1 MAATAREVKKRIQS
15 IKNIA
20 QITRALQAVSA
31 SKVQRAVQ
39 LVEATRPYTRKAWEV
54 LIHLAQDPL
63 RGRFHPL
70 LASRENIRIRGVVL
84 ITADRGLA
92 GPYNTEILTR
102 ALRAFQDSQP
112 PVRWITVGRRGRDV
126 LLRQGVDLMADFSG
140 LPDPPRFVDTTPI
153 GRLVVDEYLAGNLD
167 EVFVV
172 YMDFIS
178 FLKQE
183 VRIRRLLPLELEE
196 EALVEQ
202 EFVGREEAPR
212 RTAAYIYEP
221 DPETLLAEI
230 VPRFIQLQIYQAV
243 LEARASEHAARMV
256 AMKRATDNASELAD
270 LLQLEYN
277 KARQQGITRELM
289 DIVGGAEALRQQEG
303 SEPVLKRK

>member
-54 LIHLAQDPL
+54 LTHLAQDPL

-70 LASRENIRIRGVVL
+70 LAPRETIQTRGVVL
-84 ITADRGLA
+84 MTADRGLA
-92 GPYNTEILTR
+92 GPYNTEVLTR
-102 ALRAFQDSQP
+102 ALRAFEGSEP
-112 PVRWITVGRRGRDV
+112 PVRWITVGRKGRDV
-126 LLRQGVDLMADFSG
+126 LVRQGADLMADFSG
-140 LPDPPRFVDTTPI
+140 LPDPPRFTDVTPI
-153 GRLVVDEYLAGNLD
+153 GRLVVEEYLKGSLD

-183 VRIRRLLPLELEE
+183 VRIRRLLPLEVEQPE
-196 EALVEQ
+196 LVEE
-202 EFVGREEAPR
+202 EFVGQANGR
-212 RTAAYIYEP
+212 RAAAYIYEP

-230 VPRFIQLQIYQAV
+230 VPRFIQLQIYQAL

-289 DIVGGAEALRQQEG
+289 DIVGGAEALRKQEAR
-303 SEPVLKRK
+303 S